1 MGKVISDI
9 QRLNGSFD
17 PPETKINKVSI
28 TGRGPVATFMDYS
41 SEILT
46 FTKGKGSVSLIFD
59 GYDVC
64 HNTEEVIEKIGYDKN
79 ADIEYSSSS
88 IFCSKGQ
95 GFVVHWDKVEEYIH
109 CEVKE

>member
-95 GFVVHWDKVEEYIH
+95 GFVVPWDKVEEYIH